1 MVRAVIHIGTE
12 KTGSSSLQAYLA
24 GAAGGLAAAG
34 VHCCASAGR
43 GNNRALAAAFM
54 DFGESDDYTRL
65 HGLDDAEARASWR
78 ASFLEAF
85 QAEVAACTADVFVV
99 SSEHFHSRLL
109 EPVQVAELAAFLK
122 PLFDEVQVRVYL
134 RRQDEL
140 ALSFYSQKLRAG
152 FIPPTILPI
161 ANVRRPR
168 RSPPPY
174 FDFEALLERW
184 AAAFGEAAIHPCLYD
199 RSVLHGGDVV
209 SDFCRFAG
217 LPLLDLALPEPVN
230 TALSA
235 PAQAALLRFNE
246 NCAGDRES
254 RDRHR
259 PTRDALAAWLQAHGT
274 GASVLPPRAEAEE
287 FYAAF
292 AAGNAAVARR
302 WFGREQLFSEDFS
315 RYPETPPPVD
325 WERAADLL
333 AGFAASRGASAC

>member
-1 MVRAVIHIGTE
+1 VRAVLHIGTE
-12 KTGSSSLQAYLA
+12 KTGSSSLQAYLSRGA
-24 GAAGGLAAAG
+24 GELARSG
-34 VHCCASAGR
+34 VHCCTSAGR

-54 DFGESDDYTRL
+54 EPGESDDYTRL
-65 HGLDDAEARASWR
+65 HGLDDTGARASWR
-78 ASFLEAF
+78 AEFLEAF
-85 QAEVAACTADVFVV
+85 AAEVASCRADVFVV

-109 EPVQVAELAAFLK
+109 EPAQVAGLAAFLD
-122 PLFDEVQVRVYL
+122 PLFDDIQVRVYL

-168 RSPPPY
+168 RNPPPY
-174 FDFEALLERW
+174 FDFEALLGRW
-184 AAAFGEAAIHPCLYD
+184 ADAFGEAAVHPCLYD
-199 RSVLHGGDVV
+199 RGVLQGGDVV
-209 SDFCRFAG
+209 SDFCQFAG

-246 NCAGDRES
+246 CCAGDRES

-259 PTRDALAAWLQAHGT
+259 STRDALAAYLQAHGT

-302 WFGREQLFSEDFS
+302 WFGRDRLFAEDFS
-315 RYPETPPPVD
+315 RYPETPAPVD
-325 WERAADLL
+325 WERAAELL
-333 AGFAASRGASAC
+333 AGFAASRVEPAC